1 MILKILKYMYIIGI
15 ILTILFFAYVGH
27 FFSPDFFRKYDQPTL
42 LFLLIL
48 YAAFYVLHFILEKKL
63 SPEKLVGKDLIFL
76 SLKFLIPVFYAAI
89 RQYFIDDIRDKKIFL
104 FHFLIY
110 AVLFLVLDT
119 LIYYQVINRKS

>member
-1 MILKILKYMYIIGI
+1 MILKIFKYMYILAI
-15 ILTILFFAYVGH
+15 ILIILFFAYTGH

-48 YAAFYVLHFILEKKL
+48 YAAFYVPHFILEKKL
-63 SPEKLVGKDLIFL
+63 PPEKLAGKDLVFL

-89 RQYFIDDIRDKKIFL
+89 RQYFIEDASDKKIFL

-110 AVLFLVLDT
+110 AVLFLALDT